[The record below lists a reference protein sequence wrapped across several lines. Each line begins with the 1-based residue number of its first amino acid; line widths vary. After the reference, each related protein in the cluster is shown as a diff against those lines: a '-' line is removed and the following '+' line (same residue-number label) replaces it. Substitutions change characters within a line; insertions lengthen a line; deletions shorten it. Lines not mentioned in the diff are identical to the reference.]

1 MMANSQAGP
10 AVPWWRV
17 GVMWLFVGGL
27 GIVVVASFAL
37 MFTAVKHADRV
48 LPQVAVRVGVPNTPA
63 SPAQQ
68 ARNHAASP
76 R

>member
-1 MMANSQAGP
+1 MSAVLSP
-10 AVPWWRV
+10 IPTVPWWRV

-27 GIVVVASFAL
+27 GVVVAGSFAL
-37 MFTAVKHADRV
+37 LFTAVRHADTV
-48 LPQVAVRVGVPNTPA
+48 LPQVAARSAVPNTPT

-68 ARNHAASP
+68 ARNHAATP

>member
-1 MMANSQAGP
+1 MNAVSQTSP

-37 MFTAVKHADRV
+37 MFTAVKHADIV
-48 LPQVAVRVGVPNTPA
+48 LPQVAVR
-63 SPAQQ
+63 AQQ

>member
-1 MMANSQAGP
+1 MNAVSQTSP

-48 LPQVAVRVGVPNTPA
+48 LPQVAVRAGVPYTPA

>member
-1 MMANSQAGP
+1 MSAVLNP
-10 AVPWWRV
+10 TPIVPWWRV

-27 GIVVVASFAL
+27 GIVVAGSFAL
-37 MFTAVKHADRV
+37 LFTAVRHADTV
-48 LPQVAVRVGVPNTPA
+48 LPQVAEHLAVPNTPT

-68 ARNHAASP
+68 ARNHAATP

>member
-10 AVPWWRV
+10 AVPWWHV

-48 LPQVAVRVGVPNTPA
+48 LPQVAVRVGIPNTPA
-63 SPAQQ
+63 SPAQP